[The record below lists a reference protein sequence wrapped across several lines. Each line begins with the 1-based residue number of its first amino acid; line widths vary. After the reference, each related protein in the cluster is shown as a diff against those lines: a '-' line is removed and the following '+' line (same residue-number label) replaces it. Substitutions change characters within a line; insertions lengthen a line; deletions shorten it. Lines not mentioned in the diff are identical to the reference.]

1 MKSLARRM
9 NRGARALGKAVWA
22 LADRTHPVLVHI
34 IPMRRCNLSCTYC
47 NEYDAVSKPVPLDL
61 MLRRLDKLAE
71 LGTSM
76 ITVSGGE
83 PLMHP
88 DMDAM
93 IAHMR
98 KRGMIASLITNGY
111 YLNQERIERLNAAGL
126 DYLQISI
133 DNVEPDAVSLKS
145 LRLLEPKL
153 QWLAEHAEFGV
164 NINSVVGSGIQNP
177 EDALA
182 VARRAR
188 ELGFTSTIGIL
199 HDGRGQL
206 RALAAREMKVY
217 EELKTFGSRGDARV
231 NALFQDNL
239 ARGKPNDWSCRAGSR
254 YLYVDEDGLVH
265 YCSQMR
271 GVPGIPLED
280 YTRADLEREYGTK
293 KACAP
298 YCTINCVQRVAV
310 FDNWRSPQTANARLV
325 ARPPSGPRVAKPVA
339 VVVAPPPAGGA

>member
-1 MKSLARRM
+1 MGDHGYGSGWTRRAG
-9 NRGARALGKAVWA
+9 RGARALGKAVRA
-22 LADRTHPVLVHI
+22 LVDRKHPVLVHI

-47 NEYDAVSKPVPLDL
+47 NEYDAVSKPVPLEL
-61 MLRRLDKLAE
+61 MLRRLDRLAE

-93 IAHMR
+93 ITRMR
-98 KRGMIASLITNGY
+98 ERGMIASLITNGY
-111 YLNQERIERLNAAGL
+111 YLNRERIERLNAAGL

-153 QWLAEHAEFGV
+153 KWLAEYAEFGV
-164 NINSVVGSGIQNP
+164 NINSVVGGGIRNP
-177 EDALA
+177 EDALE

-199 HDGRGQL
+199 HDGHGQL
-206 RALAAREMKVY
+206 KPLGEREMKVY

-239 ARGKPNDWSCRAGSR
+239 ARGQPNDWSCRAGAR

-271 GVPGIPLED
+271 GTPGIPLER
-280 YTRADLEREYGTK
+280 YGRADLEREYATK

-310 FDNWRSPQTANARLV
+310 FDNWRAPQTVDVSPV
-325 ARPPSGPRVAKPVA
+325 ARARPAA
-339 VVVAPPPAGGA
+339 APPAGGAA